1 MVQAESKT
9 VDAPPPVYVQKVTL
23 VCEGIRWEVPY
34 PNYQCC
40 GPSVYNV
47 AKEAC
52 NDGLIEA
59 RTAAPP
65 TTTTTTQVPTRLL
78 VCQGHRFLIPAYDY
92 QFYACCCKLPFV
104 PNLILNEIEIPTQP
118 MILTFGLGKAVS
130 MVLCLQLGLQQLR
143 LVRHLKKSKFYW
155 FVMEFNTGSLPLI
168 ECLTVAVAKT
178 FTTFAMMFAVQLQ
191 PIVDQAPI
199 TLVHALLVTF
209 VVKITLLY

>member
-1 MVQAESKT
+1 
-9 VDAPPPVYVQKVTL
+9 
-23 VCEGIRWEVPY
+23 
-34 PNYQCC
+34 
-40 GPSVYNV
+40 
-47 AKEAC
+47 
-52 NDGLIEA
+52 
-59 RTAAPP
+59 
-65 TTTTTTQVPTRLL
+65 
-78 VCQGHRFLIPAYDY
+78 
-92 QFYACCCKLPFV
+92 
-104 PNLILNEIEIPTQP
+104 